1 MKTNLLTGSLAA
13 LILAAGSATAATINV
28 SGAYNLNAGNANA
41 IGVGSAG
48 QHSFS
53 QGSGNDFVSGVVR
66 FSNTSE
72 GNGNQFFEL
81 TLTSFTFSSAAQG
94 PVTLSIRIV
103 QDFII
108 DGTVGSATGSH
119 QVNGNAN
126 FSAAGQVVTASI
138 ISRHEETEL
147 PTLVVN
153 PGAVGIGSGPVQTI
167 INRGQGATTPV
178 TVSGGIYTIDTTY
191 TFTLNALG
199 LGPVSIVLPDSGVDN
214 ATLLLVPLPPAA
226 WAGLGGLAFV
236 SGSAALRRR
245 RLAKASA

>member
-1 MKTNLLTGSLAA
+1 MKTMALTGSLAA

-28 SGAYNLNAGNANA
+28 SGAYNLSAGNANP
-41 IGVGSAG
+41 IGINAAS
-48 QHSFS
+48 QHTFS

-81 TLTSFTFSSAAQG
+81 TLTNFTFSSASQS
-94 PVTLSIRIV
+94 PVTISIRIV

-108 DGTVGSATGSH
+108 DGIALSATGSH
-119 QVNGNAN
+119 QLNGNVN
-126 FSAAGQVVTASI
+126 FNAAGQIASGTV
-138 ISRHEETEL
+138 ISRHEATDL
-147 PTLVVN
+147 PSLSFN
-153 PGAVGIGSGPVQTI
+153 PGNAPIGSGPITTPI
-167 INRGQGATTPV
+167 ARGQGPTTDVPV
-178 TVSGGIYTIDTTY
+178 TGGIYTIDTTY
-191 TFTLNALG
+191 TFTLNAQG
-199 LGPVSIVLPDSGVDN
+199 SGPVSIVLPDSGVDN

-236 SGSAALRRR
+236 GGGAALRRR